1 MKIILSF
8 IKRYRIHFIGWL
20 LFVPAEIT
28 IISLAT
34 GKLGDIGSYVV
45 HYALNIALFYF
56 CGHWAYPWIFGK
68 KFCWLW
74 KLPVIGGLTFLFYLL
89 LNYLVDTLII
99 NAPSWKTI
107 QETEMG
113 CRYVFGVLWRSLIFI
128 GNAGFYY
135 LFLQHLKEIRARE
148 AAETEKFNLQLSE
161 REMETQL
168 QQSHNSYL
176 KAQINPHLLFNTLSF
191 IYGDILATSPKAAE
205 AVITLSNLMRYSID
219 SELKTSTLPLGEE
232 IEQVKNLISLH
243 RTRFEQE
250 LYLTFTIG
258 DGVKKINFI
267 PLVLITI
274 AENIFKHGIVFDAKH
289 PAILHLDFD
298 GNFLEIVSRNLP
310 DRKNRPISMNKG
322 LENIR
327 QRLKIAYGEDAE
339 MESGVS
345 AGVFELKIRVRLS
358 P

>member
-20 LFVPAEIT
+20 LFVPTEIL
-28 IISLAT
+28 IITVAT
-34 GKLGDIGSYVV
+34 GKFGDIDSYLV
-45 HYALNIALFYF
+45 HYSLNIALFYF
-56 CGHWAYPWIFGK
+56 CAHWAYPWIFGK

-74 KLPVIGGLTFLFYLL
+74 KLPVIGGLTFLCYLV
-89 LNYLVDTLII
+89 LNYFIDTHII

-107 QETEMG
+107 QQIEMG
-113 CRYVFGVLWRSLIFI
+113 YRYVFGVLWRSLMFI

-148 AAETEKFNLQLSE
+148 AAEKAKFDLQLAE
-161 REMETQL
+161 REMEAKL
-168 QQSHNSYL
+168 QHSHNSYL

-191 IYGDILATSPKAAE
+191 IYGDIIATSPRAAE

-219 SELKTSTLPLGEE
+219 SEFKAATLPLGEE

-243 RTRFEQE
+243 RSRFEQE
-250 LYLTFTIG
+250 LYLEFKVG
-258 DGVKKINFI
+258 DGVEKINFI

-274 AENIFKHGIVFDAKH
+274 AENIFKHGIIFDANH
-289 PAILHLDFD
+289 PAMLQIEYD
-298 GNFLEIVSRNLP
+298 GEFLKITSRNLP
-310 DRKNRPISMNKG
+310 DRKSRPISMNKG
-322 LENIR
+322 LDNIR
-327 QRLKIAYGEDAE
+327 QRLKIAYGKDAE
-339 MESGVS
+339 MDCVINPDF
-345 AGVFELKIRVRLS
+345 FELKILVRLG